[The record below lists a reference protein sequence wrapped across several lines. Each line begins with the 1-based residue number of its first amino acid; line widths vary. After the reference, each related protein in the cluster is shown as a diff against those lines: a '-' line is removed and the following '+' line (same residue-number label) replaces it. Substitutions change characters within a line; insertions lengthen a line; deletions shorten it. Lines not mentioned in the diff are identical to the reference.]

1 MKLTAVH
8 LEGFRG
14 ATRRISV
21 KFDPSKPVS
30 VLFGENGAGKSSV
43 VDAIDFAC
51 NQSFGSLATKSLS
64 GERKHNHVG
73 AITNMPKTIPSV

>member
-1 MKLTAVH
+1 MKLAAVH

-30 VLFGENGAGKSSV
+30 VLFGENGTGKSSV

-51 NQSFGSLATKSLS
+51 NQNFGSLVAKSLGS
-64 GERKHNHVG
+64 Q
-73 AITNMPKTIPSV
+73 